1 MHQKWSL
8 AVYQSCLAEADM
20 HTKEFNRKS
29 LLNNHLKTIVNLTN
43 SKAHKPEQ
51 SVSAILQELRDYG
64 FIEFISAGKYKMIQ
78 KDIDL
83 ALFNTKK
90 MSKGEKLVAGILD
103 EFGIQYKHESTH
115 ADLKYRGYLR
125 FDFEINYHNRK
136 FVIEVDGVQHERPV
150 DYFGGTEAFER
161 LKKCDQIKD
170 EYCKKTNR
178 KMIRI
183 KASQINH
190 TTIKKIISK
199 EILEIEDI
207 K

>member
-1 MHQKWSL
+1 MVHQKWSL

-20 HTKEFNRKS
+20 LTNEFNRKS
-29 LLNNHLKTIVNLTN
+29 LLSNHLKTIINLTN

-51 SVSAILQELRDYG
+51 SVSAVLQELRDYG
-64 FIEFISAGKYKMIQ
+64 FIEFVSAGKYRMVK

-90 MSKGEKLVAGILD
+90 ISRGEKLVAGILD
-103 EFGIQYKHESTH
+103 EFGIQYKYESTH

-125 FDFEINYHNRK
+125 FDFEINYYNRK
-136 FVIEVDGVQHERPV
+136 FVIEVDGVQHERPIE
-150 DYFGGTEAFER
+150 YFGGLEAFKR

-170 EYCKKTNR
+170 EYCQTTNR

-183 KASQINH
+183 KASQLKY
-190 TTIKKIISK
+190 TTVRKIISE
-199 EILEIEDI
+199 EILEIN
-207 K
+207 